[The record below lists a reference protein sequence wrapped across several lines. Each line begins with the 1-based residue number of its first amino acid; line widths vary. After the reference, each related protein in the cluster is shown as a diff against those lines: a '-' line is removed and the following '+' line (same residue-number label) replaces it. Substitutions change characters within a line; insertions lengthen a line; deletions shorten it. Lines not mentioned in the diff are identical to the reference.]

1 MKPQFSLYRR
11 NGIYYAQDNHNGK
24 QESLRTRDE
33 AAAKALLHSK
43 NEAFRQPIL
52 NQQIALAY
60 LSATD
65 ADAPKRQWRFVMDQM
80 TGTKQKDTLARYVTA
95 WADHAFDLIRDL
107 PLIETR
113 ADHILKVLRTGTVLT
128 NVYLRRLHNFA
139 MDMNWLP
146 KSLVPRRQWPKPVFK
161 PKRAITLAEHEAI
174 VARETN
180 PERRAF
186 YKLAWQLG
194 AAQTDLAM
202 LTAEDVDW
210 EQKVI
215 SFFRRKTKSVARLHF
230 GAGVAAILQDLP
242 SEGPLFP
249 YLATVRCGDRATE
262 FKSRCRQLGI
272 KGVTL
277 HSYRYAWA
285 ERAKMAGYPERFAQ
299 EALGHNS
306 KAVHRT
312 YAKRAQVLLPTL
324 EDYEKKTERPQPELA
339 AAGISSGTPRLH

>member
-11 NGIYYAQDNHNGK
+11 NGIYYSQDNQNGK
-24 QESLRTRDE
+24 QESLRTRDD

-65 ADAPKRQWRFVMDQM
+65 ADAAKRQWRFVMDEM
-80 TGTKQKDTLARYVTA
+80 TGTKQKDTRDRYVTA
-95 WADHAFDLIRDL
+95 WADHAFDLIRDR
-107 PLIETR
+107 PLLETR
-113 ADHILKVLRTGTVLT
+113 ADHILKVLRTGTVST

-139 MDMNWLP
+139 LDMNWLP

-161 PKRAITLAEHEAI
+161 PKRAITLDEHQRIIAAE
-174 VARETN
+174 VN
-180 PERRAF
+180 SERRAF
-186 YKLAWQLG
+186 YQMAWQLG

-230 GAGVAAILQDLP
+230 GQAVAALLQDLP
-242 SEGPLFP
+242 STGPLFP
-249 YLATVRCGDRATE
+249 YLARVRAGDRATE
-262 FKSRCRQLGI
+262 FRSRCRQLGI

-306 KAVHRT
+306 KAVHRS

-339 AAGISSGTPRLH
+339 SAGISSGQPQLN